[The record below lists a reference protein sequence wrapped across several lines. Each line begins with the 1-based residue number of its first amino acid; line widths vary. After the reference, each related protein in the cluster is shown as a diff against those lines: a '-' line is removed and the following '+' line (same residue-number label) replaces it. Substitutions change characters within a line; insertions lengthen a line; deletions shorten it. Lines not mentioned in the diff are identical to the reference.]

1 MLYFVLMC
9 AKYVQP
15 QNNARRV
22 DKLPYYVILRKILQQ
37 G

>member
-15 QNNARRV
+15 QNNGCSV
-22 DKLPYYVILRKILQQ
+22 DKLRYSVILRKILQH